1 VILQRRPGPAHLLV
15 VDDEESYRTALEIG
29 LRAEGYEVRT
39 VEDGRSCLAAVELE
53 PVDLVV
59 LDMMLPDLPGLEICR
74 RLAARSV
81 PVVVVSARSA
91 EVDVVAGLE
100 VGAADYLTKPFH
112 LRELAARIE
121 AVLRRTWAVDRRC
134 GVLAHLGDSAP
145 VGDGAADVDEQL
157 PQVVQ
162 VGPIEVDLASR
173 EVRLA
178 GRPVALTRREL
189 ELVEVLASPPGRLRS
204 REELLA
210 RLWGDQELVDDRTLD
225 AHMRRLRRKL
235 EPDPTNPRYLQTVR
249 GVGFRLD
256 EPHGSSALGA

>member
-1 VILQRRPGPAHLLV
+1 MILQRRPGRAHLLV

-29 LRAEGYEVRT
+29 LGAEGYEVRT
-39 VEDGRSCLAAVELE
+39 VEDGRSCLAAVEHE

-74 RLAARSV
+74 RLAATGL
-81 PVVVVSARSA
+81 PVVVVSARCA

-112 LRELAARIE
+112 LRELVARIE
-121 AVLRRTWAVDRRC
+121 AVLRRTCSADRRC
-134 GVLAHLGDSAP
+134 GVLASPGDPVP
-145 VGDGAADVDEQL
+145 VGAAVVDVEEL
-157 PQVVQ
+157 SPRVVQ
-162 VGPIEVDLASR
+162 VGPIEVDLVSR
-173 EVRLA
+173 EVRLS

-189 ELVEVLASPPGRLRS
+189 ELVEILASPPGRLRS

-235 EPDPTNPRYLQTVR
+235 EPDPANPRYLQTVR

-256 EPHGSSALGA
+256 EPDGSSALGA